1 MIDLLALERMAQ
13 DFDQDPCGSGGRKGR
28 GDLRKPSNQ
37 CVLGIRQRHGQE
49 KWCFYRNLTFE
60 NGLRQEM
67 MPLVGGGS
75 FGFSKLQIH
84 AAAADCEPHRKPVN
98 QIYD

>member
-67 MPLVGGGS
+67 MPLVGVEVDLS
-75 FGFSKLQIH
+75 VL
-84 AAAADCEPHRKPVN
+84 VN
-98 QIYD
+98 FRFTLLLLTVNHTGNR

>member
-67 MPLVGGGS
+67 MPLVGVEVDLS
-75 FGFSKLQIH
+75 VL
-84 AAAADCEPHRKPVN
+84 VN
-98 QIYD
+98 FRFTLLLNHTGNR

>member
-13 DFDQDPCGSGGRKGR
+13 DFDQDPCGSGSRKGR

-67 MPLVGGGS
+67 MPLVGVEVDLS
-75 FGFSKLQIH
+75 VL
-84 AAAADCEPHRKPVN
+84 VN
-98 QIYD
+98 FRFTLLLNHTGNR